1 MVSSEA
7 EIRKFRL
14 SGKEDFV
21 VLCCDGIL
29 ERMESMEVVE
39 LAWKELR
46 GEGSMHEKAGRA
58 VDRLIV

>member
-1 MVSSEA
+1 M
-7 EIRKFRL
+7 
-14 SGKEDFV
+14 